1 MTTAPTHSEQVEGLY
16 SDHHGWLRGW
26 LRKKLGC
33 AEQAADI
40 AQDTFVRILTAH
52 GALLGVKEPRAY
64 LTTTAKHVLIDRAR
78 RARIEETYLHELSL
92 IAELM
97 DGAPPP
103 ESILMA
109 LEALDQFSR
118 ALQHLPP
125 KGAQAFLLHYMEQ
138 QSQAEVAAQL
148 AISVRMVQKYLAQA
162 LLSCQ
167 QAWTHV

>member
-1 MTTAPTHSEQVEGLY
+1 MTTAQTHSEQVEGLY

-52 GALLGVKEPRAY
+52 GALLGLKEPRAY
-64 LTTTAKHVLIDRAR
+64 LTTTAKHLLIDRAR

-118 ALQHLPP
+118 ALQHLPA

-148 AISVRMVQKYLAQA
+148 DISVRMVQKYLAQA

-167 QAWTHV
+167 LAWTQA